1 MSRLN
6 EINVQIFF
14 LKQSLQP
21 TTIALSS
28 ASFYW
33 FYLAVALSSWYQ
45 LVLGCSSS
53 FQKVSDSFR
62 NEVEPPG
69 TSWNN
74 REEARMTWD
83 KMEPAKN

>member
-14 LKQSLQP
+14 LKQPLQP
-21 TTIALSS
+21 TTIVLSI

-69 TSWNN
+69 TS
-74 REEARMTWD
+74 
-83 KMEPAKN
+83 

>member
-14 LKQSLQP
+14 LKQPLQP

-45 LVLGCSSS
+45 LVLG
-53 FQKVSDSFR
+53 
-62 NEVEPPG
+62 
-69 TSWNN
+69 
-74 REEARMTWD
+74 
-83 KMEPAKN
+83 

>member
-14 LKQSLQP
+14 LKQPLQP
-21 TTIALSS
+21 TTIALSI

-69 TSWNN
+69 TS
-74 REEARMTWD
+74 
-83 KMEPAKN
+83 